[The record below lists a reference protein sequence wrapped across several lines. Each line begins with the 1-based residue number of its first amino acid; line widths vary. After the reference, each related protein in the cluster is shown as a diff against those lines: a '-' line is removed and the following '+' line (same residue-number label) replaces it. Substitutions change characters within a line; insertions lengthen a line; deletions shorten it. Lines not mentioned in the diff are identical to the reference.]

1 MTRCLEKWGVK
12 YVNGRY
18 GYVSRFESSTR
29 RIAIQMRCDDVVQSK
44 STGECRTRNIQK
56 RHETCREIKAA
67 MNCRNP
73 KYSKAARGRAA
84 LRNISKRRE
93 TRRTPKAVRASGSFP
108 SQCPFIKKW
117 VYHFPLTYVSNH
129 SRDVSAKCKR
139 CALSRRPCPSRG

>member
-1 MTRCLEKWGVK
+1 MGGTGMCRDSKAVRDVLRYKCGAMTWCNPKARGSAALG
-12 YVNGRY
+12 
-18 GYVSRFESSTR
+18 S
-29 RIAIQMRCDDVVQSK
+29 
-44 STGECRTRNIQK
+44 IQK

-67 MNCRNP
+67 INCRNP
-73 KYSKAARGRAA
+73 EYSKAARGRAA